1 MTSNGRELNDLALAD
16 LHIAKALAR
25 IEAQQLLVESLRQSG
40 SDLEQAVDLLRTMQ
54 ETLEQF
60 RAHRSI
66 IVQTLEGP

>member
-1 MTSNGRELNDLALAD
+1 MTSNDKELNDLALAD
-16 LHIAKALAR
+16 RHIVEAVAR
-25 IEAQQLLVESLRQSG
+25 IEAQQLFVESLRQSG